1 MKHAIPSRRSL
12 TALALVAL
20 TLVASVMPAMAARNK
35 ATVSVADTTFGVSTM
50 AYVGDSTAKSSTAK
64 ASTLDGGPSYWVH
77 AICSQDGAKVFEQYA
92 DASNGS
98 GEINP
103 GTTTLWS
110 GGDADCTA
118 DLLEWKRNRFS
129 KLASDSFLVKG

>member
-1 MKHAIPSRRSL
+1 MKQAIPSRRSL

-35 ATVSVADTTFGVSTM
+35 ATLSVADTTFGASTM
-50 AYVGDSTAKSSTAK
+50 AFVGDSTAK

-98 GEINP
+98 AEINP
-103 GTTTLWS
+103 GTTRNWT